1 MGKTISLSLDESE
14 SKLGLSNNDV
24 VDKDDL
30 EKAELLSNEDGRE
43 YEDMTG
49 LSAKDIMKNVF
60 RSEEHANEFYLKVG
74 KCKRFGVRK
83 GDYAK
88 DEDGTIVRKRFFY
101 NRADLRDE
109 KHYNKLDR
117 KRSHRPETRTNC
129 QALMSVYLDKGSS
142 IWKVRKV
149 ILEHNHELMHRGMIH
164 MIRSFWAI
172 SSSAKAHMDGM
183 HAYGLPT
190 SKILGYMAGI
200 VGGYSCLGF
209 TKKDAYNYIDRSKHA
224 KVVDGDMNAA
234 IVYLEGKAAADPMS
248 IARYNL
254 TEEGML
260 ANMFWENGPSRVDF
274 QHFGDVKNV
283 TSNTNQ
289 QMFYD
294 VFARWLCGNMEVEEF
309 EGELAQVANHMGYSI
324 TVQKR
329 KMWANAYLCRKFCVR
344 FRKTSR
350 CEGINSH
357 LKKFLSSRH
366 TILDLVQNLELL
378 FSSMYS
384 VPVMTTCLDPMEKF
398 VAFSVIFTQVKKDLD
413 SVSVLNF
420 LSKRRVST
428 TMVYT
433 SGQNVVALYN
443 SNRGRLDVDVDFGR
457 KKVFHACICFFVM
470 KHEHVKR
477 ISERL
482 ILRRWRKD
490 VKTIKEYIEKTEDA
504 NERGFLLRHGAL
516 HVASQWMLFVGSK
529 NDELYEKCM
538 SRIRQIYCDLQ
549 ACSSNNTMDKSPKA
563 ACDVRDPAV
572 VRTKGAPST
581 RGHKGKKRKCTKCRK
596 TGHTKRRCTEP

>member
-274 QHFGDVKNV
+274 QHFGDV
-283 TSNTNQ
+283 
-289 QMFYD
+289 
-294 VFARWLCGNMEVEEF
+294 
-309 EGELAQVANHMGYSI
+309 
-324 TVQKR
+324 
-329 KMWANAYLCRKFCVR
+329 
-344 FRKTSR
+344 
-350 CEGINSH
+350 
-357 LKKFLSSRH
+357 
-366 TILDLVQNLELL
+366 
-378 FSSMYS
+378 
-384 VPVMTTCLDPMEKF
+384 
-398 VAFSVIFTQVKKDLD
+398 VAFDSTYKKNKYNIPLVIFFGSNNHKQTISFCFGLVLD
-413 SVSVLNF
+413 
-420 LSKRRVST
+420 
-428 TMVYT
+428 
-433 SGQNVVALYN
+433 
-443 SNRGRLDVDVDFGR
+443 
-457 KKVFHACICFFVM
+457 
-470 KHEHVKR
+470 E
-477 ISERL
+477 
-482 ILRRWRKD
+482 
-490 VKTIKEYIEKTEDA
+490 TIDSY
-504 NERGFLLRHGAL
+504 R
-516 HVASQWMLFVGSK
+516 WMLENLLEVMCGKMPS
-529 NDELYEKCM
+529 
-538 SRIRQIYCDLQ
+538 I
-549 ACSSNNTMDKSPKA
+549 
-563 ACDVRDPAV
+563 V
-572 VRTKGAPST
+572 VTDGMNQ
-581 RGHKGKKRKCTKCRK
+581 
-596 TGHTKRRCTEP
+596 